1 VSLYPNKIAV
11 WVAIFGKPIIWLTIN
26 AQKTFFL
33 GPFIK
38 QLVDVEVTN
47 GCFQQDLATAHTT
60 PTAIK

>member
-1 VSLYPNKIAV
+1 V

-60 PTAIK
+60 PTAIN